1 MHKLQTAYTVYH
13 NRRHRRAGHLTQ
25 DRFGAELVAGDD
37 YLLKLSRYIHLNP
50 VFVQGMRNRSME
62 DRIRHLREYRWS
74 SYAGYAGLTK
84 PYNFVDE
91 HPVLALMGEPPDES
105 RKAYGR
111 YVEAG
116 IAQSDEEFGDL
127 LRTARWG
134 IGDESFQERVR
145 GLHAG
150 RALEV
155 RRPEDVSFRRVTP
168 TVSAAAVLSAVA
180 VVFQI
185 EEAMLRRRLYGC
197 RARAV
202 AALLLGRHAGMNQR
216 DVGAFLGM
224 GTGSAVCRQ
233 LRGLRERMISDR
245 SLEEIICRAEA
256 AMHRTAPQ

>member
-1 MHKLQTAYTVYH
+1 
-13 NRRHRRAGHLTQ
+13 
-25 DRFGAELVAGDD
+25 
-37 YLLKLSRYIHLNP
+37 
-50 VFVQGMRNRSME
+50 
-62 DRIRHLREYRWS
+62 
-74 SYAGYAGLTK
+74 
-84 PYNFVDE
+84 
-91 HPVLALMGEPPDES
+91 MGEPPDES

-150 RALEV
+150 RAQEV
-155 RRPEDVSFRRVTP
+155 RRPEDVSFRRVAP

-180 VVFQI
+180 GVFQI
-185 EEAMLRRRLYGC
+185 EEAVLRRRCYGC

-216 DVGAFLGM
+216 DVGVLLGM

-233 LRGLRERMISDR
+233 LRGLREQMISDR
-245 SLEEIICRAEA
+245 SLGEMVSRAET
-256 AMHRTAPQ
+256 AMQQTAPQSREA

>member
-1 MHKLQTAYTVYH
+1 LQ
-13 NRRHRRAGHLTQ
+13 G
-25 DRFGAELVAGDD
+25 RFGAELVAGDD

-74 SYAGYAGLTK
+74 NYTGYAGLTK
-84 PYNFVDE
+84 PYSFVDE
-91 HPVLALMGEPPDES
+91 HPD
-105 RKAYGR
+105 
-111 YVEAG
+111 
-116 IAQSDEEFGDL
+116 
-127 LRTARWG
+127 
-134 IGDESFQERVR
+134 
-145 GLHAG
+145 AG
-150 RALEV
+150 RALDV

-185 EEAMLRRRLYGC
+185 EEAMLRRRLHGC

-233 LRGLRERMISDR
+233 LRGLRERMVSDR